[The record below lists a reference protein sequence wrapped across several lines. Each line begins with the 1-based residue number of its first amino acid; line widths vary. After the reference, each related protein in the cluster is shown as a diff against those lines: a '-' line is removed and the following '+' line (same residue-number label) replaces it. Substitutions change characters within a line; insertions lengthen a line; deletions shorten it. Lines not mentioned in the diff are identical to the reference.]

1 MYRDITN
8 AIKVR
13 IKIMADGPLPGLLP
27 PFSRVHPSGAKED
40 FKKNRASFVIV
51 PPTTPA
57 PSSTRS
63 AARLQRGRA
72 ARWVRRSKRGPEGFG
87 ATLRAPCGVPGE
99 RIPRIQQPRTKRS
112 TQLGCL
118 WNMLNRKIQPQ
129 LPGTPSSF
137 LGPVGWQGLAGA
149 TCCQSTFLR
158 RKGNGGTLRPAVP
171 GRRFLPLRL
180 PSRWSFGRPTWHAEK
195 CR

>member
-1 MYRDITN
+1 
-8 AIKVR
+8 
-13 IKIMADGPLPGLLP
+13 MADGPLPGLLP
-27 PFSRVHPSGAKED
+27 GVPLFPVCILPGRKRIL
-40 FKKNRASFVIV
+40 KKQSFVIV
-51 PPTTPA
+51 PPTAPT

-63 AARLQRGRA
+63 AARLRGRA

-87 ATLRAPCGVPGE
+87 ATLRAPRGVPGE

-118 WNMLNRKIQPQ
+118 WNMLNRKIKPQ